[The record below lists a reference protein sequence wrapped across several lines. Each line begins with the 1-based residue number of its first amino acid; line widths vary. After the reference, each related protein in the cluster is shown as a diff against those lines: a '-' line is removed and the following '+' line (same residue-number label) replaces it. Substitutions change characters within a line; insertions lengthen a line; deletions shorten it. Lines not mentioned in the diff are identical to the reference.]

1 MEQSRN
7 QTVKERLKSFIDYK
21 KMSVRAF
28 EAACGLSYGFV
39 GNMRNS
45 MQPDKIMKIVHCFPE
60 LNSGW
65 VMTGDG
71 DMLKDSVK
79 NIAQGDHATNIAG
92 NGNNIRT
99 DSSTLD
105 KALDEIAE
113 QRKLVAKAQDQV
125 SVAQSQVTVA
135 MEQVSKS
142 QQQIDRLLS
151 ILEMTNNV

>member
-1 MEQSRN
+1 MES
-7 QTVKERLKSFIDYK
+7 TIKERLTAYLKYKGINKSEFGRK
-21 KMSVRAF
+21 VGVSN
-28 EAACGLSYGFV
+28 SYISAI
-39 GNMRNS
+39 RKS
-45 MQPDKIMKIVHCFPE
+45 IQPDKTEKIAASFPD
-60 LNSGW
+60 LNIAW
-65 VMTGDG
+65 LLTGDG
-71 DMLKDSVK
+71 EMLKDTVT

-113 QRKLVAKAQDQV
+113 QRKLVSKAQDQV
-125 SVAQSQVTVA
+125 SVAQSQVTAA

-151 ILEMTNNV
+151 ILETTNNV

>member
-1 MEQSRN
+1 MEV
-7 QTVKERLKSFIDYK
+7 TVKERISTFIKYK
-21 KMSVRAF
+21 QISARAF
-28 EAACGLSYGFV
+28 ESICGLSNGYL
-39 GNMRNS
+39 RQLKNS
-45 MQPDKIMKIVHCFPE
+45 PTVDKMERILSAFPE
-60 LNSGW
+60 INREWLT
-65 VMTGDG
+65 TGDG
-71 DMLKDSVK
+71 DMLKDSVT
-79 NIAQGDHATNIAG
+79 NVAQGDNATNIAG

-99 DSSTLD
+99 NSSTLD

-151 ILEMTNNV
+151 ILETTNNV

>member
-1 MEQSRN
+1 MES
-7 QTVKERLKSFIDYK
+7 TIKERLTAYLKYKGINKSEFGR
-21 KMSVRAF
+21 MVGVSN
-28 EAACGLSYGFV
+28 SYISAI
-39 GNMRNS
+39 RKS
-45 MQPDKIMKIVHCFPE
+45 IQPDKTEKIAASFPD
-60 LNSGW
+60 LNMAW
-65 VMTGDG
+65 LLTGDG

-79 NIAQGDHATNIAG
+79 NIAQGDNATNIAG

-99 DSSTLD
+99 NTSTID

-125 SVAQSQVTVA
+125 SVA

-151 ILEMTNNV
+151 ILEMNNNV